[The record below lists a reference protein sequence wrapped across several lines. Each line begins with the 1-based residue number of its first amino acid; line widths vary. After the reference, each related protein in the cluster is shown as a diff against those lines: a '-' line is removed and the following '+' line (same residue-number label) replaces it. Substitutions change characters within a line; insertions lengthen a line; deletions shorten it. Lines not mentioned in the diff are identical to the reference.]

1 VKKIHA
7 LLAAMAVIAAV
18 VTACGGSGSSD
29 GNAAT
34 ATAGEQ
40 SSSAAAGP
48 TLTIAG
54 MAFGQPLI
62 VAPGTRIDI
71 VNNDTVEH
79 SVTSKTEGAFD
90 IHVDGRKRK
99 TLTAPAAPGQYL
111 FYCVYHPSMTG
122 TLTVR

>member
-1 VKKIHA
+1 
-7 LLAAMAVIAAV
+7 MAVIAAV

-54 MAFGQPLI
+54 MAFGQPLT

>member
-1 VKKIHA
+1 VKNIHA

-29 GNAAT
+29 GPA

-40 SSSAAAGP
+40 SSSAVAGP
-48 TLTIAG
+48 TLTIAS
-54 MAFGQPLI
+54 MAFGQPLT

-79 SVTSKTEGAFD
+79 AVTSKTEGAFD
-90 IHVDGRKRK
+90 VHVDGGKRK

-111 FYCVYHPSMTG
+111 FDCVYHPSMTG